1 MVFLVVCLPI
11 LAVFSKQNLHDI
23 TRKVLVGN
31 KVNAEMQVEDWRQI
45 TKLESEQEA
54 HVSATQAIE
63 KFAILQ
69 KPKSRYA
76 KWADVEIGLKKDT
89 YYLNGKQQNRVR
101 LACRLGALL
110 IAINFSNAIGKIAD
124 PKLRSLGMFAFVYY
138 SDPNQRFAGKRRV
151 FSLQPVLHCPARQSA
166 SIGANESCRE
176 ACLARGSA

>member
-1 MVFLVVCLPI
+1 MVFLVVCLSI

-76 KWADVEIGLKKDT
+76 KWAFDVEIGLKKDT
-89 YYLNGKQQNRVR
+89 YYLNGKQQKRVR

-110 IAINFSNAIGKIAD
+110 IAINFSNAIAKIAD
-124 PKLRSLGMFAFVYY
+124 PKSGRIFLSG
-138 SDPNQRFAGKRRV
+138 P
-151 FSLQPVLHCPARQSA
+151 
-166 SIGANESCRE
+166 
-176 ACLARGSA
+176 